1 MNLTITDSRR
11 LNTRS
16 STQQRLDPGADLLRL
31 ARRQQ
36 VTNGMA
42 VRMAVMAI
50 ILGGSAAPEGKRA

>member
-1 MNLTITDSRR
+1 MNITITDSRR

-16 STQQRLDPGADLLRL
+16 SSQQRLDPGADLLCL
-31 ARRQQ
+31 ARRQ

>member
-16 STQQRLDPGADLLRL
+16 SAQRRLDPGADLLHL
-31 ARRQQ
+31 ARRQ

-50 ILGGSAAPEGKRA
+50 ILGGTAAEGKRA